1 MNYKILR
8 FLAGCLV
15 RLLYRVEIVGRGKVP
30 KTGGA
35 IICANHIHLFDPVV
49 IALAVERPVR
59 FMGKTELFSWPIVG
73 YLARKAGAFPVKRG
87 SADMQAIRQSL
98 RILQE
103 GELLGIFPEGTRSK
117 DGEIAPFYSS
127 VTMLAERGGVPVIP
141 AAISGEYRFGR
152 TVKVL
157 IGETT
162 ELTALSPEPYERGK
176 ATAGL
181 MARIKSLKDSLR

>member
-1 MNYKILR
+1 M
-8 FLAGCLV
+8 
-15 RLLYRVEIVGRGKVP
+15 P

-73 YLARKAGAFPVKRG
+73 YLARKAGVFPVKRG

>member
-8 FLAGCLV
+8 FLAGCIV
-15 RLLYRVEIVGRGKVP
+15 RLLYRVEIVGRGRVP
-30 KTGGA
+30 EVGGA

-49 IALAVERPVR
+49 IALAVERPVH

-117 DGEIAPFYSS
+117 DGEIAPFYNS

-141 AAISGEYRFGR
+141 AAISGEYRFRR

-157 IGETT
+157 IGEET
-162 ELTALSPEPYERGK
+162 ELTTLSPEPYDRGK

-181 MARIKSLKDSLR
+181 MDRIKALKDSLR